1 MTARRKRILHFW
13 FSIPGGVLF
22 ALWIFSGAAMVYDSI
37 RGGLHAFP
45 KIRKQGDV
53 RELALTPAALT
64 RNVRGRVARLVV
76 MTVGGRA
83 YAQATTENGVVLIDG
98 ANGALLTPVN
108 EATARALLA
117 GYEGAEPLRV
127 ERITSRGYEYHYG
140 ELPAWRG
147 EFANGRIIHIAA
159 SSGEVQSWT
168 DREGMFIRAMYY
180 WFHAFQFTESNAI
193 NAIIA
198 FFAIAWAIASVVTGF
213 ALYKR
218 GAAVL
223 VLAFI
228 TLHANA
234 AEAPHRIVTLAPSCA
249 EVVAGLGLGDR
260 IAGVTEFTDW
270 PPRVRTLPKVGS
282 FTNFSVEA
290 VAALHP
296 DLVVATDDGN
306 PPAALRRLEQL
317 GIRVINMRLRSYEE
331 IERSITALGDAVGR
345 RAEAQRIVAEMTRVA
360 DCVAMR
366 TRDVAH
372 PRVLLAYELSPVVS
386 AGAGTFTDQLITMAG
401 GASITHDVATPFPRL
416 SIESVIAR
424 HPQVIVV
431 SSMNPQVDE
440 ARATAALRKWTT
452 VPIQVI
458 DSTNVDRPS
467 QRIVLGLTLLAR
479 TIHPALFAHGEC
491 RAELP

>member
-1 MTARRKRILHFW
+1 
-13 FSIPGGVLF
+13 
-22 ALWIFSGAAMVYDSI
+22 
-37 RGGLHAFP
+37 
-45 KIRKQGDV
+45 
-53 RELALTPAALT
+53 
-64 RNVRGRVARLVV
+64 
-76 MTVGGRA
+76 MTV
-83 YAQATTENGVVLIDG
+83 
-98 ANGALLTPVN
+98 LL
-108 EATARALLA
+108 
-117 GYEGAEPLRV
+117 
-127 ERITSRGYEYHYG
+127 
-140 ELPAWRG
+140 
-147 EFANGRIIHIAA
+147 
-159 SSGEVQSWT
+159 
-168 DREGMFIRAMYY
+168 
-180 WFHAFQFTESNAI
+180 
-193 NAIIA
+193 
-198 FFAIAWAIASVVTGF
+198 
-213 ALYKR
+213 
-218 GAAVL
+218 L
-223 VLAFI
+223 VL
-228 TLHANA
+228 LSVP
-234 AEAPHRIVTLAPSCA
+234 APHGIVTLAPSCA

-260 IAGVTEFTDW
+260 IVGVTEYTDW
-270 PPRVRTLPKVGS
+270 PARVRTLPKVGS

-306 PPAALRRLEQL
+306 PPAALLRLEQL
-317 GIRVINMRLRSYEE
+317 GIRVITMRLRSYEE
-331 IERSITALGDAVGR
+331 IERSVTALGDAVGR

-360 DCVAMR
+360 DCVATR

-431 SSMNPQVDE
+431 SSMNPQADE

-452 VPIQVI
+452 APIHVI
-458 DSTNVDRPS
+458 EATNVDRPS